1 MTDYSSNLAEWI
13 SEYPDLAKFFE
24 SDVIAA
30 VFAQERPMREEDNEW
45 NKLVASLNQEKEK

>member
-1 MTDYSSNLAEWI
+1 MSDYSSNLAEWI

-30 VFAQERPMREEDNEW
+30 VFAQERPMREEDSEW
-45 NKLVASLNQEKEK
+45 EKLIANLNLESEK

>member
-1 MTDYSSNLAEWI
+1 MTDYSSNLAEWV

-30 VFAQERPMREEDNEW
+30 IFAQERPKREEDSEW
-45 NKLVASLNQEKEK
+45 KKLIANLNLESEK